1 MKRAWFCIGVVGI
14 LFQGL
19 AFGQQSGNGSSD
31 TLSLNSGKIVGGV
44 YSNECLGFS
53 MPIPAGWEMDTT
65 VVGTDAKAKHIA
77 GGGLTLLYLRP
88 QGKPSGVEF
97 IHLIALDATG
107 QAGSVQDYVS
117 RLVHQQAHSLRL
129 EDGTLIQKELIRD
142 ASPVSH
148 GGKHFF
154 RSEFKQSVRGD
165 TFYVGFVYTKFR
177 GYFLGE
183 DFVARSPEELDKTAD
198 SLLGI
203 SYREDERN
211 SRCVED
217 PIRTGTIRLSERASQ
232 RLLLR
237 KIEPY
242 YPEDARQTHVE
253 GPVVLKAL
261 IGTTGDVE
269 DLTLVSGPEL
279 LVPAAME
286 AVKQWKYKPFLMGS
300 EPAKVETQ
308 ITVAFQMPG
317 K

>member
-1 MKRAWFCIGVVGI
+1 MKHPWLCFGVVGI
-14 LFQGL
+14 LVQ
-19 AFGQQSGNGSSD
+19 ACAYGQQSGESSD
-31 TLSLNSGKIVGGV
+31 TLSVNSGKIANV

-53 MPIPAGWEMDTT
+53 LPIPAGWEMDTK

-88 QGKPSGVEF
+88 QGKPSGVEI

-107 QAGSVQDYVS
+107 QASSVQDYVS
-117 RLVHQQAHSLRL
+117 RLVHEKAHSLRL
-129 EDGTLIQKELIRD
+129 EDGTLVQKELIRD
-142 ASPVSH
+142 ASPVDY
-148 GGKHFF
+148 GGKRFF
-154 RSEFKQSVRGD
+154 RAEFKQSVRGD

-203 SYREDERN
+203 SFREDERN

-217 PIRTGTIRLSERASQ
+217 PTHPGTIRLSEGASQ
-232 RLLLR
+232 RLLFT
-237 KIEPY
+237 KIEPH
-242 YPEDARQTHVE
+242 YPEDAGQAHVE

-286 AVKQWKYKPFLMGS
+286 AVRQWKYKPFLMGS
-300 EPAKVETQ
+300 EPVKMETQ
-308 ITVAFQMPG
+308 ITVSFQLSEQ
-317 K
+317 